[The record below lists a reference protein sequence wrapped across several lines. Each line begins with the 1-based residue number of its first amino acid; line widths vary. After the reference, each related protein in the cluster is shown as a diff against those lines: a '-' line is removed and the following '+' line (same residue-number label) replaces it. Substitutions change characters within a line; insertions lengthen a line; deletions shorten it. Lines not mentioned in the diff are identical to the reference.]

1 MPTDDIYRRAA
12 IAGGVGVWDWNL
24 QTGEIH
30 VDPFIKEIL
39 GFADHEIHDHLDDWA
54 KLVHPDD
61 SAGLFGGV
69 DAHVSGASPSFDHEY
84 RMRHRDGSYRWFH
97 ARGSVSRNDQGTII
111 RFAGT
116 VIDVTERKRNEEALR
131 QAQELSRRIVDSTGD
146 CMKILDLQGRLLYI
160 NPVGLRM
167 LEVPDAS
174 ELLNR
179 SIAGFFEG
187 EVRHAAESAVASAG
201 HGSAGR
207 FQYSM
212 KIASGSVKWFDAVVT
227 PITDVNGA
235 VVQILVISRDITERR
250 REDGFR
256 AGQHQVLEMIATGTL
271 LAEVLDSLV
280 RLVESQ
286 SDGMTCTV
294 LLLDEDGTSV
304 RHGAAPSLPADFV
317 HAINGLSIG
326 PNAGSCGTAMYFG
339 RRVIV
344 TDILTDPL
352 WENYRQVARTFGLRA
367 CWSMPI
373 FSPRRRV
380 LGSFA
385 MYYTEPREPRDEEL
399 RLIETAAD
407 IARIA
412 IEQQRAYQEA
422 DAQRRQLA
430 HLSRVAALGE
440 LSGALAH
447 ELSQPLTAV
456 LTNAQAARHFLNRQP
471 FDVDQIR
478 GALDDIIRNDKR
490 AGAVIDRLRALLRKA
505 ESPRQPVDVSDV
517 VREVI
522 DLAFGELT
530 SRRIDVKTALAQG
543 IPLVMADR
551 VQLQQVVLNL
561 VLNAC
566 DAMNTTQATDRQ
578 LVLSTRADDGIVE
591 LAVSDRGPGIP
602 EGQLEQ
608 VFEPFVTFREDG
620 LGLGLAISRSIVI
633 AHGGSIHAE
642 NNPAGGATLRCLF
655 PIATARPFK
664 QADGLHRPTVSVPG
678 F

>member
-1 MPTDDIYRRAA
+1 MPTDDLYRRAA

-39 GFADHEIHDHLDDWA
+39 GFADHEIHDHLDHWA

-61 SAGLFGGV
+61 STRLFEGV

-97 ARGSVSRNDQGTII
+97 ARGSVSRNEQGAIV

-116 VIDVTERKRNEEALR
+116 VIDVTERRRNEEALR
-131 QAQELSRRIVDSTGD
+131 QAQELNRRIVDSTGD

-187 EVRHAAESAVASAG
+187 EVRHAAESAVASAA
-201 HGSAGR
+201 HGGAGR
-207 FQYSM
+207 FQYVM
-212 KIASGSVKWFDAVVT
+212 RTGAGAAKWFDAVVT

-250 REDGFR
+250 REDSFR
-256 AGQHQVLEMIATGTL
+256 AAQHQVLEMIATGTPL
-271 LAEVLDSLV
+271 PDVLDSLV

-326 PNAGSCGTAMYFG
+326 PNAGSCGTAMYLG

-352 WENYRQVARTFGLRA
+352 W
-367 CWSMPI
+367 
-373 FSPRRRV
+373 
-380 LGSFA
+380 
-385 MYYTEPREPRDEEL
+385 
-399 RLIETAAD
+399 
-407 IARIA
+407 
-412 IEQQRAYQEA
+412 
-422 DAQRRQLA
+422 
-430 HLSRVAALGE
+430 
-440 LSGALAH
+440 
-447 ELSQPLTAV
+447 
-456 LTNAQAARHFLNRQP
+456 
-471 FDVDQIR
+471 
-478 GALDDIIRNDKR
+478 
-490 AGAVIDRLRALLRKA
+490 
-505 ESPRQPVDVSDV
+505 
-517 VREVI
+517 
-522 DLAFGELT
+522 
-530 SRRIDVKTALAQG
+530 
-543 IPLVMADR
+543 
-551 VQLQQVVLNL
+551 
-561 VLNAC
+561 
-566 DAMNTTQATDRQ
+566 
-578 LVLSTRADDGIVE
+578 
-591 LAVSDRGPGIP
+591 
-602 EGQLEQ
+602 
-608 VFEPFVTFREDG
+608 
-620 LGLGLAISRSIVI
+620 
-633 AHGGSIHAE
+633 
-642 NNPAGGATLRCLF
+642 
-655 PIATARPFK
+655 
-664 QADGLHRPTVSVPG
+664 
-678 F
+678 